1 MVEVKFT
8 CSKDGESMEFNFSFD
23 DSKRSNS
30 DIRSIS
36 KAILS
41 FDTYTVSIGDDFRIV
56 GKLTDTVAH
65 RQASANIFE
74 NTCRTLCESL

>member
-8 CSKDGESMEFNFSFD
+8 CSKDGHSMEFNFSFD
-23 DSKRSNS
+23 DSKKSNS

-41 FDTYTVSIGDDFRIV
+41 FDTYMVSIGDDFRIS
-56 GKLTDTVAH
+56 GKKTDSPVH

-74 NTCRTLCESL
+74 NTVRTLCESL